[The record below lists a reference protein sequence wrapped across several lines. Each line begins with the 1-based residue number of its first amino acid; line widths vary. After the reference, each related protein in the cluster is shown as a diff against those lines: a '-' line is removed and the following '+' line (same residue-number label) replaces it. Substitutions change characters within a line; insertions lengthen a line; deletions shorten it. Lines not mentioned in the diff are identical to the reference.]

1 MKLRIAKDIY
11 TRAQDCAYRVD
22 MPVGRWCGLAC
33 KRYGSHSY
41 AIADLMRVA
50 NEGATTVATVD
61 GEWDANNARAAIL
74 AACDCVEKLNAR
86 LPPLFGDDEARGT
99 AALGDRITAVES
111 ATKSAARSTLRF
123 GEAAV

>member
-33 KRYGSHSY
+33 KRYGTTGKFAVGH
-41 AIADLMRVA
+41 RVA
-50 NEGATTVATVD
+50 NKGASVVATID
-61 GEWDANNARAAIL
+61 GEWDTKAAQYAIEY
-74 AACDCVEKLNAR
+74 ACDCVEKLNAR
-86 LPPLFGDDEARGT
+86 LPPLFGDDEARC
-99 AALGDRITAVES
+99 AAMLGDRITAVES